1 MIGGLLAGWIGISK
15 LTMRFPHQRGK
26 GPVVTR
32 EIMDTF
38 AEGCACG
45 LREEPLAKF
54 QEALKSRFWHQ
65 RSYYCEGHAM
75 GLAARSAIGRR
86 PYNPDVFY
94 HGDSFL
100 AARLI
105 GYGFWNGVASRY
117 RLPALHSGTAYWR
130 DVPRWEELRP
140 LIANGA
146 SYGRILARGRFD
158 AGEIMRIRETAGA
171 EDCEAALHGA
181 GRVLWLLYMYNF
193 DALRTHLEACG
204 EQRQAVAL
212 GLGFA
217 IGFMHAREAQEIPA
231 MLNEF
236 GQEGHAVARGAGIAL
251 ALHTCND
258 TESCLEVSAQLTGA
272 LQSPVAAARQAAES
286 AGTGEGWYGRFCAR
300 AQGAAV
306 TGFS

>member
-15 LTMRFPHQRGK
+15 QIMRFPHQRGR
-26 GPVVTR
+26 GPAVTR

-38 AEGCACG
+38 AAGCALG

-54 QEALKSRFWHQ
+54 EKARESQLWHQ

-86 PYNPDVFY
+86 PVHPDAF
-94 HGDSFL
+94 HQGDSFL

-117 RLPALHSGTAYWR
+117 RLPALRSDAAYWR
-130 DVPRWEELRP
+130 SVPRWEELRP

-146 SYGRILARGRFD
+146 SYSRILARGRFE
-158 AGEIMRIRETAGA
+158 AEELAKIGAASGA
-171 EDCEAALHGA
+171 EDGDAVLHGA

-193 DALRTHLEACG
+193 DALRAHLEACD
-204 EQRQAVAL
+204 EQREGLAL

-217 IGFMHAREAQEIPA
+217 IGFIHAREAREIPA

-236 GQEGHAVARGAGIAL
+236 GPQEQTVARGAGVAL

-258 TESCLEVSAQLTGA
+258 AESCREVSAQLTGA
-272 LQSPVAAARQAAES
+272 LQSSVTAARQAAES
-286 AGTGEGWYGRFCAR
+286 AGSGEGWYKRFCELA
-300 AQGAAV
+300 
-306 TGFS
+306 